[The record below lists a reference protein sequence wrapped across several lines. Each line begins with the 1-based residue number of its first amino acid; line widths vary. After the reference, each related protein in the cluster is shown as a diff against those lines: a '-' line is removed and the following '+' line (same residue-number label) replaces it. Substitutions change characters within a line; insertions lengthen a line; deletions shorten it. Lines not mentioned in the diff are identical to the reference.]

1 MRCTVAT
8 LGKAAFVTPLYLS
21 VAWALMISYQLFTE
35 TAVTTLVTQ
44 INTLI
49 PSVGF
54 WLSSRVD
61 MVVFIYAF
69 AWVFVLSSVIPSLL
83 LGKERGVL
91 IQFFVC
97 LTLTFLAFALL
108 DVLQNYAGAS
118 LDQLLS
124 FAFIFSNPVLAA
136 LYLSLPYV
144 VMIGLDVRARRRG
157 KAKKESGEL
166 TETYVDSEALVEQ
179 NYQEAQ

>member
-1 MRCTVAT
+1 VTT
-8 LGKAAFVTPLYLS
+8 LGKATFITPLYLS
-21 VAWALMISYQLFTE
+21 VAWTLMISYQLFTE

-44 INTLI
+44 INTFI
-49 PSVGF
+49 PTVGF

-61 MVVFIYAF
+61 MVVFVYAF

-91 IQFFVC
+91 AQFVVC

-108 DVLQNYAGAS
+108 DILQNYAGTS
-118 LDQLLS
+118 LAQLLS
-124 FAFIFSNPVLAA
+124 FSFLFTNPVLAGF
-136 LYLSLPYV
+136 YLALPYI
-144 VMIGLDVRARRRG
+144 VMIGLDLHSRRK
-157 KAKKESGEL
+157 KAKKAAEAT
-166 TETYVDSEALVEQ
+166 TETYVDSEKWVEQ

>member
-1 MRCTVAT
+1 MTT
-8 LGKAAFVTPLYLS
+8 LGKAVFATPLYLS
-21 VAWALMISYQLFTE
+21 VAWTLMISYQLFTE

-61 MVVFIYAF
+61 MVVFVYAF
-69 AWVFVLSSVIPSLL
+69 AWVFILSSVIPSLL

-91 IQFFVC
+91 VQFFVC
-97 LTLTFLAFALL
+97 LTLTFLAFVLL
-108 DVLQNYAGAS
+108 DILELYAGTS
-118 LDQLLS
+118 LAQLLS
-124 FAFIFSNPVLAA
+124 FAFIFSNPILAS
-136 LYLSLPYV
+136 LYLALPYI
-144 VMIGLDVRARRRG
+144 VMIGLDVRSRRRN
-157 KAKKESGEL
+157 KAKKESVDL
-166 TETYVDSEALVEQ
+166 TETYVDSEEWVEQ

>member
-1 MRCTVAT
+1 MTT
-8 LGKAAFVTPLYLS
+8 LGKAVFATPLYLS

-44 INTLI
+44 IDTFL
-49 PSVGF
+49 PSIGF
-54 WLSSRVD
+54 WLASRVD
-61 MVVFIYAF
+61 MVVFVYAF
-69 AWVFVLSSVIPSLL
+69 AWTFVLSSVIPSLL

-97 LTLTFLAFALL
+97 LTLTFLAFILL
-108 DVLQNYAGAS
+108 DVMEIYAGTS
-118 LDQLLS
+118 LAQLLS
-124 FAFIFSNPVLAA
+124 FAFVFSNPILAV

-144 VMIGLDVRARRRG
+144 VMIGLDVRSRRRN
-157 KAKKESGEL
+157 KANNKSVDF
-166 TETYVDSEALVEQ
+166 TEIYVDSKELMEQ

>member
-1 MRCTVAT
+1 VTT
-8 LGKAAFVTPLYLS
+8 LGKASFVTPLYLS
-21 VAWALMISYQLFTE
+21 VAWTLMISYQLFTE

-44 INTLI
+44 INTFI

-61 MVVFIYAF
+61 MVVFVYAF

-83 LGKERGVL
+83 LGKEHGVL
-91 IQFFVC
+91 VQFVVC
-97 LTLTFLAFALL
+97 LTLTFLAFALV
-108 DVLQNYAGAS
+108 DIMEIYAGAS
-118 LDQLLS
+118 LAQLLS
-124 FAFIFSNPVLAA
+124 FAFVFSNPVLAA

-144 VMIGLDVRARRRG
+144 IMIGLDVRARRRN
-157 KAKKESGEL
+157 KAKKESEEL
-166 TETYVDSEALVEQ
+166 TETYVDSEEWVEQ

>member
-1 MRCTVAT
+1 VAK
-8 LGKAAFVTPLYLS
+8 LGKAAFTTPLYLS
-21 VAWALMISYQLFTE
+21 IAWTLMISYQLFTE

-54 WLSSRVD
+54 WLSSRVE

-108 DVLQNYAGAS
+108 DVLQIYAGAS
-118 LDQLLS
+118 LEQLLS
-124 FAFIFSNPVLAA
+124 FAFVFTNPILAA

-144 VMIGLDVRARRRG
+144 VMIGLDVRARRRR
-157 KAKKESGEL
+157 KAEKELGEL
-166 TETYVDSEALVEQ
+166 TETYVDSEPLVEQ